1 MFTMRLFCSDCCFC
15 PTAPAAHVPREAP
28 FVPGTG
34 GVRLSW
40 EARPS
45 RGQPPSLLRT
55 YYDNGTL
62 DFVSV
67 RCDSS

>member
-1 MFTMRLFCSDCCFC
+1 M
-15 PTAPAAHVPREAP
+15 
-28 FVPGTG
+28 PGTG

-45 RGQPPSLLRT
+45 RGQPPTLLRT

-67 RCDSS
+67 RCDSGSHGAILAFLIPCVQRDRFAFV